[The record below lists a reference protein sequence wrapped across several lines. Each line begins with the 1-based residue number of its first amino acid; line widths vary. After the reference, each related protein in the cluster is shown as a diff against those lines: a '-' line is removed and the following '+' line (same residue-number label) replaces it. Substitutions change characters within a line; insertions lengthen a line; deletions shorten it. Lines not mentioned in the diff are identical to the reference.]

1 MLAWCQSSH
10 MAPASACASLCVF
23 PGILLAP
30 GCFRVF
36 RLLLI
41 ENEICV
47 NSLQPTFL
55 LILHHIGFPI
65 KIVCIMYVSILN
77 FILR

>member
-1 MLAWCQSSH
+1 
-10 MAPASACASLCVF
+10 MAPASACANLCVF
-23 PGILLAP
+23 PGILLVP
-30 GCFRVF
+30 DCFRVF

-41 ENEICV
+41 DSEICI

-55 LILHHIGFPI
+55 LIVFHHIGFPI
-65 KIVCIMYVSILN
+65 KVVCIMYVSVLN